1 MSEGKSSGVPAA
13 ASLGPV
19 AEAELVTAAP
29 QLVDPHPLRGML
41 LFLSGLLLLACMDSA
56 TKFLAARY
64 EVALIVAVRHVL
76 SCLLMLALL
85 APSQGARLLQT
96 RRTGLV
102 LVRAL
107 CLAATSLFIGLALAR
122 MPVAE
127 STSLLFLAP
136 SFVVLLARPF
146 LGERIGGLGWVA
158 AIAGFAGVLLIA
170 RPGAGLEPVGV
181 AFAIAAAA
189 VSAVYQLLSRA
200 LAHSERTT
208 VLMFYGALVSA
219 ITLSPAIP
227 WFWDGPVPRL
237 LDLLLFFGIGVASAG
252 GHYLITAAHRYAPAS
267 ILAPIGY
274 GQLIW
279 AGLLGWLVFGH
290 VPGALSMAGMLVI
303 VASGALIVSKPQV
316 EHWLARRARL
326 QSSRQ

>member
-1 MSEGKSSGVPAA
+1 MSEGESDGVPAA
-13 ASLGPV
+13 APLGPG
-19 AEAELVTAAP
+19 AEAELVTPSP
-29 QLVDPHPLRGML
+29 QRIDPHLVRGML
-41 LFLSGLLLLACMDSA
+41 LFVSGLLLLACMDSA
-56 TKFLAARY
+56 TKFLSARY
-64 EVALIVAVRHVL
+64 EVTLIVAVRHIV

-85 APSQGARLLQT
+85 APSQGARLMQT

-107 CLAATSLFIGLALAR
+107 CLAATSLLIGLALAR

-127 STSLLFLAP
+127 STSLVFLAP

-158 AIAGFAGVLLIA
+158 ALAGFAGVLLIA

-181 AFAIAAAA
+181 AFAVAAAA
-189 VSAVYQLLSRA
+189 VSAVYQLLSRM
-200 LAHSERTT
+200 LAQSERTT
-208 VLMFYGALVSA
+208 VLMFYAALVSA

-227 WFWDGPVPRL
+227 WFWDGRVPHL
-237 LDLLLFFGIGVASAG
+237 WDLLLFLGIAVASAG

-274 GQLIW
+274 VQLIW

-290 VPGALSMAGMLVI
+290 VPAALSVLGMLVI
-303 VASGALIVSKPQV
+303 IASGALIVSKPQLSAIGRSGRRPRS
-316 EHWLARRARL
+316 LA
-326 QSSRQ
+326 